1 MPGPVPASHM
11 WVLTGSVGAIDALRI
26 FLGLLPDTLP
36 VAFVLSLHI
45 ADSGMPM
52 LLNVLARSTRMRVSP
67 ARSNHI
73 PRNGEIL
80 VAPVG
85 HAVSFGP
92 GGELEVAPLGPV
104 EEIDAPAADAIMVA
118 VARRFRACAGAVVF
132 SGIGSDGAEG
142 CREIVQY
149 DGKVWVQ
156 DPESAPFSSMPG
168 YIIDSCEV
176 AYCASPEGMARRL
189 IDELNDSKFGTAVP

>member
-1 MPGPVPASHM
+1 MPGQAPASNL

-26 FLGLLPDTLP
+26 FLGLIPDTLP

-52 LLNVLARSTRMRVSP
+52 LLNVLARSTRMRVGP

-73 PRNGEIL
+73 PRNGEIV

-92 GGELEVAPLGPV
+92 GGEFDVAPLGPV
-104 EEIDAPAADAIMVA
+104 DEIDAPAADAIMVA
-118 VARRFRACAGAVVF
+118 VARRFRAHSGAVVF

-149 DGKVWVQ
+149 QGKVWVQ

-168 YIIDSCEV
+168 YIINSCEV
-176 AYCASPEGMARRL
+176 AYCATPEQMARRL
-189 IDELNDSKFGTAVP
+189 IDELNDAKFGSAAP

>member
-1 MPGPVPASHM
+1 M

-52 LLNVLARSTRMRVSP
+52 LLNVLARSTRLRVSP

-73 PRNGEIL
+73 PRNGEIM

-104 EEIDAPAADAIMVA
+104 EEIDVPAADAIMVA

-156 DPESAPFSSMPG
+156 DPASAPFNSMPG

-176 AYCASPEGMARRL
+176 AYCASPEHMARRL

>member
-1 MPGPVPASHM
+1 MPGQAPASNL

-26 FLGLLPDTLP
+26 FLGLIPDTLP
-36 VAFVLSLHI
+36 IAFVLSLHI

-52 LLNVLARSTRMRVSP
+52 LLNVLARSTRMRVGP
-67 ARSNHI
+67 ARSNHV
-73 PRNGEIL
+73 PRNGEVM

-92 GGELEVAPLGPV
+92 GGELEIAPLGPV
-104 EEIDAPAADAIMVA
+104 EEIDAPATDAIMVA
-118 VARRFRACAGAVVF
+118 VARRFRVHAGAVVF

-142 CREIVQY
+142 CREIAQY

-168 YIIDSCEV
+168 YIINSCDV
-176 AYCASPEGMARRL
+176 AYCASPEHMAHRL
-189 IDELNDSKFGTAVP
+189 IEDLDDSKFSTAVP